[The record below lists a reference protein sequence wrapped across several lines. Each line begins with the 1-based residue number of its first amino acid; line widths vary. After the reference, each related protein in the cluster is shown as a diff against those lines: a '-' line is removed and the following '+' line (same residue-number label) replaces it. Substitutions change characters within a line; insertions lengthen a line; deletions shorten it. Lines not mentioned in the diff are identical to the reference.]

1 MLILTLILS
10 IVQVSDAI
18 GYREL
23 KQLLQEF
30 IAKRVM
36 TLQVKVAVAKQVIC
50 HKLVSLLKLHTVLT
64 IEQHLLLLTHA
75 DKDHYMSKLGDIF
88 NLRLTS
94 MLEL

>member
-36 TLQVKVAVAKQVIC
+36 IPRVKVVAKQVIFQ
-50 HKLVSLLKLHTVLT
+50 KLVSLLKLHTVLT
-64 IEQHLLLLTHA
+64 MDQHLLLLTHA

-88 NLRLTS
+88 NLRLTF
-94 MLEL
+94 MLEP